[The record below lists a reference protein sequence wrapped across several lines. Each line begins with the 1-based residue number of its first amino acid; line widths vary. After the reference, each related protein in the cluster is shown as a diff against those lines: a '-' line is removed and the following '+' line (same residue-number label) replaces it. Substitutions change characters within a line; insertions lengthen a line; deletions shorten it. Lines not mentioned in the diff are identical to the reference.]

1 MSCLVTTKKEGGSK
15 SIPGVLQAEG
25 HQHDHGRPQHCPLSC
40 PCLVPPS
47 LAVQSLGTQ
56 AVPIPL
62 LPAAQITPVGIGDP
76 IQWRSLL
83 VGPCSVRARTMGPT
97 ESHSPTGAGTQPTLI
112 NMKI

>member
-76 IQWRSLL
+76 IQ
-83 VGPCSVRARTMGPT
+83 
-97 ESHSPTGAGTQPTLI
+97 
-112 NMKI
+112 